1 VPPEFACQLNMRIFI
16 EGLTASAAFLS
27 PEHTL
32 KRKRQRSW
40 DLWRFILEELAIRIF
55 S

>member
-1 VPPEFACQLNMRIFI
+1 VNFIINFLLIINIEIYFLIF
-16 EGLTASAAFLS
+16 S
-27 PEHTL
+27 

-55 S
+55 SCAFRLLSD